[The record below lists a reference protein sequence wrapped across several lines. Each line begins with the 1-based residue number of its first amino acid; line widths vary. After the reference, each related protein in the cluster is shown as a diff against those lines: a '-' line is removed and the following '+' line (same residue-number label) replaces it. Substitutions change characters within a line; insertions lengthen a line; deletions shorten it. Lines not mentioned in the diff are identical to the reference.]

1 MARTPPTSGHAKE
14 FALPSHRMPHSRVIP
29 LPRKSVAVVLT
40 AVMSVIALAAMV
52 ASPVEAVNGKR
63 VSSQTSVT
71 LWGSAVPA
79 TPASA
84 AVGSLEL
91 GSVIVPRVG
100 GKITHV
106 RFYKAAT
113 NTGTHVGNVYDA
125 AGKRLASV
133 TFTGETA
140 SGWQQAALPRALTV
154 SAGSTYTVS
163 YTTSGHSAAD
173 AGYFAPGPYQT
184 PYLKALRGVYKSGS
198 GFPTLTSNTTNYYAD
213 VRFNAV
219 RKASTAPTST
229 TSTSSTTT
237 PSSTTSSSTTATS
250 TTSTA
255 PSTTTTTTSS
265 STTPTAPATASVP
278 VPSGPTPILDYYK
291 KWSKGPQFSASQFP
305 IGVWM
310 QDPTRQAD
318 TTSQWKALGVN
329 TYVGVWSW
337 PTDAG
342 AYPGH
347 AQDVLNAF
355 GAAGAQALAN
365 WDTGAPAMEAKP
377 NGSTVRGHILADE
390 PDMNGTTPAQLASK
404 ASAARAGDPN
414 RPTYV
419 NFSKG
424 IVNGWNNGVAVTA
437 ADKRAYCASADIAS
451 VDYYGFTDPWEG
463 RPGAVGYAEGM
474 DALKAACG
482 NDKPLWG
489 FVETTRP
496 FDSTRITPAQYE
508 VAVWTLLA
516 SGADGIELFIHD
528 FGGGGGWE
536 DALLRDSAAAAVKAR
551 VDVVSDQIAAVAP
564 LLNQADATASSTN
577 GNVRVLG
584 KTSGAVIVNMAT
596 TSQTATLTT
605 PCGTTSVTLAS
616 YEHRT
621 ISC

>member
-1 MARTPPTSGHAKE
+1 M
-14 FALPSHRMPHSRVIP
+14 PSHRKPHSRVIP
-29 LPRKSVAVVLT
+29 LPRRSIAVVLT
-40 AVMSVIALAAMV
+40 AVMGLIALAAMA
-52 ASPVEAVNGKR
+52 ASPVEALNGRR
-63 VSSQTSVT
+63 VSAPTGVT
-71 LWGSAVPA
+71 LWGATVPA
-79 TPASA
+79 SPDSA
-84 AVGSLEL
+84 AVGGLEL
-91 GSVIVPRVG
+91 GSVIVPRVS

-106 RFYKAAT
+106 RFFKAAT
-113 NTGTHVGNVYDA
+113 NTGTHIGKVYDA
-125 AGKRLASV
+125 SGTLLSSV
-133 TFTGETA
+133 TFSGETA
-140 SGWQQAALPRALTV
+140 SGWQQAALPRALNV

-163 YTTSGHSAAD
+163 YTTSGHSAGD
-173 AGYFAPGPYQT
+173 VGYYSAGPYLT
-184 PYLKALRGVYKSGS
+184 PYLKALRGVYRSGS
-198 GFPTLTSNTTNYYAD
+198 GFPILTSNNANYYAD
-213 VRFNAV
+213 VRFSAG
-219 RKASTAPTST
+219 RKVSTAATST
-229 TSTSSTTT
+229 TSTSPTTSPTTTATSTT
-237 PSSTTSSSTTATS
+237 SSTTSSSTTTS
-250 TTSTA
+250 A
-255 PSTTTTTTSS
+255 PSTTTTTTP
-265 STTPTAPATASVP
+265 STTTSTTTATSAAP

-329 TYVGVWSW
+329 TYVGIWSW

-355 GAAGAQALAN
+355 GAVGAQALAG
-365 WDTGAPAMEAKP
+365 WDAGAPAMEAKP

-390 PDMNGTTPAQLASK
+390 PDMNGTTAAQLASK
-404 ASAARAGDPN
+404 AQAAHSGDPN

-424 IVNGWNNGVAVTA
+424 IVNGWNNGVALSA

-496 FDSTRITPAQYE
+496 FDSTRITPDQYE

-551 VDVVSDQIAAVAP
+551 VDVVSDQIAAAAP